1 MSTLERELLRQIEEF
16 KAEHN
21 GKEPRYVCVN
31 IRWKDT
37 GKVERRIVALFPYDE
52 ENTPDFIDDR
62 VFFYFD
68 LPSNIFFCMSNVED
82 VDGDDYD
89 DIEDFEEA
97 LNLYAETPED
107 REYYFPSK
115 EDFDIVT
122 IREVMDEIF

>member
-1 MSTLERELLRQIEEF
+1 MSTLERELLHQIEEF
-16 KAEHN
+16 KAGHN
-21 GKEPRYVCVN
+21 DKEPRYVCVN

-82 VDGDDYD
+82 VKREDYD

-97 LNLYAETPED
+97 LNLYAETTED

-122 IREVMDEIF
+122 IREVMGEIL

>member
-1 MSTLERELLRQIEEF
+1 MSTLERELLRQIAEF
-16 KAEHN
+16 KDEHN

-52 ENTPDFIDDR
+52 ENTTDFIDER

>member
-1 MSTLERELLRQIEEF
+1 MSTLERELLRQIAEF
-16 KAEHN
+16 KDKHN

-52 ENTPDFIDDR
+52 ENTTDFIDER

>member
-1 MSTLERELLRQIEEF
+1 MSTLERELLCRIDGY
-16 KAEHN
+16 KA
-21 GKEPRYVCVN
+21 GSGGLEPLYVNVL
-31 IRWKDT
+31 IRWKDS
-37 GKVERRIVALFPYDE
+37 GKVEPRIVALFPYDE
-52 ENTPDFIDDR
+52 NKTPDHIDER

-68 LPSNIFFCMSNVED
+68 LASNIFFCLSNVED